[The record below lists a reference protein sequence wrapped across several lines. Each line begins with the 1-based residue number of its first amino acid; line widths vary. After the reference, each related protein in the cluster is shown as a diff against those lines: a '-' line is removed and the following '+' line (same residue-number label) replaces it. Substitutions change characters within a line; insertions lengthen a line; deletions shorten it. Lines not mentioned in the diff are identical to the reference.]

1 MNIAAMLT
9 VALALAGPTG
19 PDKGGEEGGRPRHP
33 ILPYPPE
40 VPKVA
45 PAVVEENDDDV
56 ASLVDDLEDY
66 RTQFYRDELPIRYGA
81 PMKRVKHVLGPPD
94 VATYPP
100 DGMGRVLW
108 WYGDSFVVFRDRRVV
123 AWEEND
129 KKLAFG
135 LEVAPR
141 DYLPKS
147 AYRQIAPPPP
157 GSILAPGAAGGLGLS
172 PAERARTAYLAALNA
187 VRSAPNDPLAR
198 ARALELGRAYYGML
212 RTDGQV
218 TDSDI
223 AQIQRDIDQAAAAGA
238 PGPATPVPP
247 GSGAGGTFVGP
258 GGTYRP

>member
-1 MNIAAMLT
+1 MNIAALLT

-81 PMKRVKHVLGPPD
+81 PMKRVKHVLGAPD

-100 DGMGRVLW
+100 DGAGRVLW
-108 WYGDSFVVFRDRRVV
+108 WYGDSFVVFRDRKVV

-129 KKLAFG
+129 KPLEFG

-141 DYLPKS
+141 HYLPKS
-147 AYRQIAPPPP
+147 AYRDLAAAPP
-157 GSILAPGAAGGLGLS
+157 GSVLAPGGGAGVGLS
-172 PAERARTAYLAALNA
+172 PTDRARTLYLQALAA
-187 VRSAPNDPLAR
+187 VRRSPEDPSLRVR
-198 ARALELGRAYYGML
+198 AEGLGRTYYSML
-212 RTDGQV
+212 RSSGQL

-223 AQIQRDIDQAAAAGA
+223 AQIQRDIDQAAGAGA
-238 PGPATPVPP
+238 PVP
-247 GSGAGGTFVGP
+247 
-258 GGTYRP
+258 